1 MSLINQVLQ
10 NVEAR
15 QGNTTDGWTGQVKP
29 VLSAQT
35 APPGRWLN
43 RLIGGGLLLAT
54 AGWVWMNSPMLMAYF
69 YPQHVTAIPQAAPQ
83 AQGQKPRVE
92 TVLAPAAAEAGTV
105 ATWAPPQL
113 TRSLFSAWQ
122 SEPAPTKPSARAVVA
137 QVKPVANVAAPQV
150 EGEFSMKTADTAA
163 ITVATIA
170 PTLETH
176 ADQGQGK
183 SDEKSAEKGM
193 VNKHV
198 RPEQEVNVL
207 IQRAVDHEQ
216 KGRLN
221 EALAMLRQALTI
233 YPQSEDARQLLA
245 AYLFESRQEAE
256 AVSVLQAGIKQ
267 FSAQVGLPKSLARWQ
282 LAHGQAEAVLQTL
295 KPVASALAQDA
306 ESQWMLAMAYQQTGQ
321 HAAALPHFERAT
333 LLRPGHAQWMVAY
346 AISLQA
352 VGQNAQALQHLQQAQ
367 SLPLSER
374 LLEFVTQRIRQL
386 GGSVQANAE

>member
-267 FSAQVGLPKSLARWQ
+267 FPAQVGLPKSLARWQ

>member
-15 QGNTTDGWTGQVKP
+15 QGNTTDGWAGQVKP
-29 VLSAQT
+29 VLSAQP
-35 APPGRWLN
+35 APAGRWLN

-54 AGWVWMNSPMLMAYF
+54 AGWVWMNTPMLMAYF
-69 YPQHVTAIPQAAPQ
+69 YPQHVTAIPHAAPQ
-83 AQGQKPRVE
+83 AQGPKPRIQ

-122 SEPAPTKPSARAVVA
+122 SESASAKPSARAVVA
-137 QVKPVANVAAPQV
+137 QVKPVANAAAPQV
-150 EGEFSMKTADTAA
+150 EGEYSIKSADTAA

-176 ADQGQGK
+176 ADQNQGK

-267 FSAQVGLPKSLARWQ
+267 FPAQVGLPKSLARWQ

>member
-15 QGNTTDGWTGQVKP
+15 QGNTTDGWAGQVKP
-29 VLSAQT
+29 VLSAQP
-35 APPGRWLN
+35 APAGRWLN

-54 AGWVWMNSPMLMAYF
+54 AGWVWMNAPMLMAYF
-69 YPQHVTAIPQAAPQ
+69 YPQHVTAIPQAVPQ
-83 AQGQKPRVE
+83 AQGQKTRVQ
-92 TVLAPAAAEAGTV
+92 TVLSPAAAEAGTV

-122 SEPAPTKPSARAVVA
+122 SESASAKPSARAVVA
-137 QVKPVANVAAPQV
+137 QVKPVANIAAPQV
-150 EGEFSMKTADTAA
+150 EGEYSMKSADTAA

-176 ADQGQGK
+176 ADQNQGK

-267 FSAQVGLPKSLARWQ
+267 FPAQVGLPKSLARWQ

-306 ESQWMLAMAYQQTGQ
+306 ESQWMLAMAYQQIGQ